1 MAASFSY
8 SWFYDGCKHNSKE
21 HFHFRNWKFIGVK
34 NYSICVSQYSAK
46 LLPKYCRILTTLNVL
61 FTLLL
66 SRPLF
71 FNLSSLFLSMSTKI
85 HVYTMSEFKINQV
98 QCNIL
103 LKKWNNVHGD
113 EAWQALW
120 LDTTSPLSLIDCVQ
134 IWIFLYSAIQ
144 PPVRRICTAV
154 KYKYGIWIPP
164 LFAFP
169 YVDWI
174 TCPVFPD

>member
-1 MAASFSY
+1 MTFPSY
-8 SWFYDGCKHNSKE
+8 SAPVSSC
-21 HFHFRNWKFIGVK
+21 I
-34 NYSICVSQYSAK
+34 VSQYSAK
-46 LLPKYCRILTTLNVL
+46 LLPKYYRILAIHLTCFSHFYHPVL
-61 FTLLL
+61 C
-66 SRPLF
+66 
-71 FNLSSLFLSMSTKI
+71 FLIYMYLTYFCPCLPKI
-85 HVYTMSEFKINQV
+85 HVYTMSEFKINQA
-98 QCNIL
+98 QCDIL

-113 EAWQALW
+113 EAWQAIW

-169 YVDWI
+169 NVL
-174 TCPVFPD
+174 FMRKN